1 MDKPEP
7 NPKAL
12 LDHWME
18 WEEGVTT
25 PGMVLKNL
33 KIGGLD
39 VLLKSL
45 AEES

>member
-7 NPKAL
+7 NPKSL
-12 LDHWME
+12 LQYWME
-18 WEEGVTT
+18 WEEGSTT

-33 KIGGLD
+33 KVGGLD
-39 VLLKSL
+39 ELLRSL